1 MVRVHCLQQNGYP
14 YSTDLCMTDSVDLSY
29 CLSQNTSL
37 KKLSYVIGKGTEL
50 VLRDRF
56 NGNLPTLQQLL
67 DLQQN
72 EIDVL
77 DTTDPI
83 KHRVHSLKLLAT
95 RLAPNAQKID
105 TIRAICT
112 CPLTLQ
118 VVNHGIMVACCG
130 AVFEKTELFSYMGA
144 MMQKQCPLCR
154 RVLTMSQILHSAP
167 RTAVDRIVEL
177 L

>member
-1 MVRVHCLQQNGYP
+1 MI
-14 YSTDLCMTDSVDLSY
+14 DSSGLLY
-29 CLSQNTSL
+29 CLTQNTSL
-37 KKLSYVIGKGTEL
+37 EKLPYIIGKETEQ
-50 VLRDRF
+50 VLRERY
-56 NGNLPTLQQLL
+56 NGDLPTLQQLL
-67 DLQQN
+67 DLHQN
-72 EIDVL
+72 EIDGI
-77 DTTDPI
+77 DTNDSI
-83 KHRVHSLKLLAT
+83 KHRVAALKLLAT
-95 RLAPNAQKID
+95 RLAPNAQKLN

-130 AVFEKTELFSYMGA
+130 AVFERTALFSYMGA

-154 RVLTMSQILHSAP
+154 RVLTMSQILHTAP